1 MNKELNIIEVMNMPI
16 GSEFETYYDGK
27 SYGRVKIKGIKED
40 NDKDNK
46 TLNWNSE
53 KYGYGQVRITDGVVN
68 LKFIPTQKLVTFD
81 EVLKSS
87 KRCRVEHEL
96 VNKITGY
103 NEYSFFNSYTTFD
116 NYIFNLAQELNS
128 EELKKV
134 ITEGKWYLEE
144 QYESE
149 ED

>member
-16 GSEFETYYDGK
+16 GSEFESYIDGK
-27 SYGRVKIKGIKED
+27 SYGRVKIKDSKEVYSD
-40 NDKDNK
+40 SKNDK

-53 KYGYGQVRITDGVVN
+53 KDGYNQVTVTDDVVH
-68 LKFIPTQKLVTFD
+68 LKFVQIQKLVTFD
-81 EVLKSS
+81 EVVNSD

-96 VNKITGY
+96 VDKITGDD
-103 NEYSFFNSYTTFD
+103 EYSFFDSYTTFD

-134 ITEGKWYLEE
+134 ITEGKWYLE
-144 QYESE
+144 
-149 ED
+149 